1 MARWLTLGY
10 TVVMQG
16 SRYSLGQN
24 KPEYR
29 MPAFWDHGISLSRE
43 LTLGKVRLALSGKVS
58 NLTNEQYSI
67 IQYYPMPGRQYTV
80 TAMIHW

>member
-1 MARWLTLGY
+1 
-10 TVVMQG
+10 
-16 SRYSLGQN
+16 
-24 KPEYR
+24 

-80 TAMIHW
+80 SAMIHW